1 MRKSSFKEQCSDV
14 SSSTEN
20 HEIPKGRESNL
31 FPVLS
36 LDSGERTYYLEQE
49 HSNFY
54 VVFDYD
60 GTGIIHIRDNLEVGT
75 AILSANVG
83 TGAVEV
89 VMEGLETLR
98 GIPAL
103 QDVDGFITLV
113 KIAPT
118 VWQSSERG
126 A

>member
-1 MRKSSFKEQCSDV
+1 MRKSSFKEQCPDV
-14 SSSTEN
+14 SGSTEN
-20 HEIPKGRESNL
+20 HDIPKGRESNL

-36 LDSGERTYYLEQE
+36 LDDGLRDYYLEQE

-54 VVFDYD
+54 IVFNYN
-60 GTGIIHIRDNLEVGT
+60 GNGIIYIRDNLEVGT
-75 AILSANVG
+75 AILAANVG

-89 VMEGLETLR
+89 VMEGLEELR
-98 GIPAL
+98 GLPAL

-113 KIAPT
+113 KIAPNK
-118 VWQSSERG
+118 WQSSERG

>member
-1 MRKSSFKEQCSDV
+1 MRKSSFTKECPELD
-14 SSSTEN
+14 SSVN
-20 HEIPKGRESNL
+20 KEIPKGRESNL

-36 LDSGERTYYLEQE
+36 LPKGQRTYYLEQE

-54 VVFDYD
+54 VVFNYD
-60 GTGIIHIRDNLEVGT
+60 GDGVIRIRDNLEVGT
-75 AILSANVG
+75 AILAANVG
-83 TGAVEV
+83 TGAVGV
-89 VMEGLETLR
+89 IMEGLETLR
-98 GIPAL
+98 GIPTL

-118 VWQSSERG
+118 IWQCSERG

>member
-1 MRKSSFKEQCSDV
+1 MRKSSF
-14 SSSTEN
+14 TEECPELDSN
-20 HEIPKGRESNL
+20 VNKEIPKGRESNL

-36 LDSGERTYYLEQE
+36 LPEGERTYYLEQE

-54 VVFDYD
+54 VVFNYD
-60 GTGIIHIRDNLEVGT
+60 GDGVIRIRDNLEVGT
-75 AILSANVG
+75 AILAANVG
-83 TGAVEV
+83 TGAVGV
-89 VMEGLETLR
+89 IMEGLETLR
-98 GIPAL
+98 GIPTL

-118 VWQSSERG
+118 IWQCSERG